1 MRKFEASALGKVAI
15 VVGTALIMYAIAGAS
30 VVSAAEYAQYAPYYF
45 SAGAGITTIIAGL
58 ILAVRIE
65 DARQS
70 GDKKC

>member
-15 VVGTALIMYAIAGAS
+15 VVGTALIMYAISGAS
-30 VVSAAEYAQYAPYYF
+30 ILTYGIYAPYYY

>member
-1 MRKFEASALGKVAI
+1 MRKFEAPTLGKIGIVAG
-15 VVGTALIMYAIAGAS
+15 VALIMF
-30 VVSAAEYAQYAPYYF
+30 SAAGISSTFLPQFTIYYY
-45 SAGAGITTIIAGL
+45 SAGAGITAIVAGL

>member
-15 VVGTALIMYAIAGAS
+15 VVGTALIMYAVAGAS
-30 VVSAAEYAQYAPYYF
+30 VVTPQYAQYAPYYF